1 MDFSTSSLPL
11 LTLKHLVLKGE
22 RKIAF
27 EYKSSKKIDELVR
40 SLGDVWWS
48 NYYQVAYMSYSKEKL
63 NQIYI
68 TFRGKA
74 WINGRFFYRNRPID
88 NSRGIV
94 YLNEIREKYLQT
106 PQKNIV
112 CPKEYIEML
121 ESRRYSTN
129 TARTYTGLFTQF
141 IQYLR
146 GKPLIEVNELD
157 IKRYLYE
164 IVKTGK
170 SASYQNQVINAI
182 KFYYEQVLDM
192 PHRFYELRRPMTVR
206 KLPNT
211 LSKEEI
217 KKLLA
222 YTTNLKHKAIL
233 ATIYSCGLRISELQ
247 NLKICDILSDQGLV
261 IVREGK
267 GKKDRTTLLAE
278 TTLKLLRK
286 YYVTYRPEVYVF
298 ENPQG
303 GKYSTK
309 SVQNILQ
316 QSLRK
321 AGIHKPA
328 SPHTLRHSFAT
339 HLLESGT
346 DLRYIQV
353 LLGHGSSKTTE
364 IYTQVSSSSY
374 SEIKSPIERLN
385 LDV

>member
-1 MDFSTSSLPL
+1 MNFSTSLPL
-11 LTLKHLVLKGE
+11 VTLKHLVIKSE

-27 EYKSSKKIDELVR
+27 EYKSSKRLDEAIR
-40 SLGDVWWS
+40 SIGNVWWS
-48 NYYQVAYMSYSKEKL
+48 SQYQVAYIPYSKENLSK
-63 NQIYI
+63 IYS
-68 TFRGKA
+68 TLRGKA
-74 WINGRFFYRNRPID
+74 WINGRFFYRNKPID

-94 YLNEIREKYLQT
+94 YLKEMRNKYLT
-106 PQKNIV
+106 DEEVAKT

-129 TARTYTGLFTQF
+129 TARSYTGLFANF
-141 IQYLR
+141 VKYLN
-146 GKPLIEVNELD
+146 GKPLLEVNELD
-157 IKRYLYE
+157 IKGYLYRV
-164 IVKTGK
+164 VKTGK

-192 PHRFYELRRPMTVR
+192 PHRFYELRRPMTPR

-217 KKLLA
+217 KRLLA
-222 YTTNLKHKAIL
+222 YTTNIKHKTIL
-233 ATIYSCGLRISELQ
+233 ATMYSCGLRISELL
-247 NLKICDILSDQGLV
+247 NLKINDILSDQGLV
-261 IVREGK
+261 LIREGK
-267 GKKDRTTLLAE
+267 GKKDRTTLLAD
-278 TTLKLLRK
+278 TTLRLLRK
-286 YYVTYRPEVYVF
+286 YYVTYRPKVYIF
-298 ENPQG
+298 ESPQG

-309 SVQNILQ
+309 SVQSILQ

-321 AGIHKPA
+321 AGISKPA

-364 IYTQVSSSSY
+364 IYTQVSSRSY